1 MSIIVYVILA
11 IGIALAI
18 VGAVGLII
26 AQHGERLGIV
36 RTGPILDPQ
45 PEDYQMGTLFTKV
58 PVGSSI
64 FLRPPDARLPSAAWP
79 PDAPAPTDVRISIE
93 RANSA
98 GVKLGIDAPPDM
110 RIILPKRGKGG
121 NSIFIP
127 HCAAT
132 PAMRRTQTTGA

>member
-45 PEDYQMGTLFTKV
+45 PEDYQMGTLCLRIRRGE
-58 PVGSSI
+58 PVYLQLPG
-64 FLRPPDARLPSAAWP
+64 RERLP
-79 PDAPAPTDVRISIE
+79 DQGEIRISVE
-93 RANSA
+93 RISRYGSVRLA
-98 GVKLGIDAPPDM
+98 VKAPPEVT
-110 RIILPKRGKGG
+110 IIGPNRTRR
-121 NSIFIP
+121 
-127 HCAAT
+127 AA
-132 PAMRRTQTTGA
+132 AG